1 MVYKIRNKGFYQT
14 WGGQSSH
21 RIFVNKKTKMHAD
34 MSIHVTL
41 QTHITRYTQLRIM
54 HNYRNISRACKQF
67 MMGDKFLERIMILTL
82 KEMYFQPMRF
92 RAPIENTFFLVSSTS
107 LILTGP

>member
-1 MVYKIRNKGFYQT
+1 MVYKIRNKGFT
-14 WGGQSSH
+14 SIWGGATSH

-67 MMGDKFLERIMILTL
+67 MMGDRLLEKLTTLTL
-82 KEMYFQPMRF
+82 KELYFMPMTY
-92 RAPIENTFFLVSSTS
+92 RAPIENTFFIVSHTHY
-107 LILTGP
+107 